1 MKRLTGARP
10 PNCPSGQHRDNG
22 AADLEAKMDDLDAPK
37 GTPSETTGNHA
48 KTMYNQTGS
57 GANRIARNQAHKDVA
72 NYSWG
77 RRRNLLTIKGL
88 GYRSPAY
95 RETKRLVREIEADL
109 GGAEHL
115 SAAERQMV
123 QHGAVLGAIAQDYE
137 ARYLMGRQPDLTL
150 LCRVLKAQRSCF
162 DAIGYRR
169 RQRDVTPTLER
180 FLGTLE
186 DSK

>member
-1 MKRLTGARP
+1 
-10 PNCPSGQHRDNG
+10 
-22 AADLEAKMDDLDAPK
+22 MDDQGAPK
-37 GTPSETTGNHA
+37 GTPPEPAGNHA
-48 KTMYNQTGS
+48 KPAYNQTGA
-57 GANRIARNQAHKDVA
+57 GANRIARNQAQKDVA
-72 NYSWG
+72 NYRWG
-77 RRRNLLTIKGL
+77 RTRNLLTLKGL
-88 GYRSPAY
+88 GHRSPAY
-95 RETKRLVREIEADL
+95 RATKQLIREIEADL

-169 RQRDVTPTLER
+169 RQRDVTPTLEH
-180 FLGTLE
+180 FLGNLKDPE
-186 DSK
+186 

>member
-1 MKRLTGARP
+1 
-10 PNCPSGQHRDNG
+10 
-22 AADLEAKMDDLDAPK
+22 MDDQNAPK
-37 GTPSETTGNHA
+37 GIPPETTEIYTKSA
-48 KTMYNQTGS
+48 YNNPSS

-72 NYSWG
+72 NYKWG
-77 RRRNLLTIKGL
+77 RSSHLLTLKGL

-95 RETKRLVREIEADL
+95 RLARRLIREIEADL

-115 SAAERQMV
+115 TVAERQMV

-137 ARYLMGRQPDLTL
+137 ARYLMGRNPDLL
-150 LCRVLKAQRSCF
+150 ILCRVLKAQKSCF

-169 RQRDVTPTLER
+169 RQRDVTPTLDR
-180 FLGTLE
+180 FLDNL

>member
-1 MKRLTGARP
+1 
-10 PNCPSGQHRDNG
+10 
-22 AADLEAKMDDLDAPK
+22 MDDQDPAPK
-37 GTPSETTGNHA
+37 AIPPETTENYTKA
-48 KTMYNQTGS
+48 TYNQPSS
-57 GANRIARNQAHKDVA
+57 GANRVGRNQAHKDVA
-72 NYSWG
+72 NYRWG
-77 RRRNLLTIKGL
+77 RTKRNLLTLKGL
-88 GYRSPAY
+88 GHRSPAY
-95 RETKRLVREIEADL
+95 RATKQLIREIEADL

-169 RQRDVTPTLER
+169 RQRDVTPSLEH
-180 FLGTLE
+180 FLGNLN
-186 DSK
+186 DPK